1 MASIVSSLLTI
12 CSPGPLTLGQMS
24 HHVAS
29 SPVER
34 SRWEALKS
42 LTKTQQGTGLPT
54 STLVNLELRLS
65 SPLDLEMSIDLIPL
79 LQPGESQSQSAK
91 SLPNP

>member
-12 CSPGPLTLGQMS
+12 CSPGPLTPGQTS

-29 SPVER
+29 SPTER

-42 LTKTQQGTGLPT
+42 LTKTQQGTA
-54 STLVNLELRLS
+54 VCQQALE
-65 SPLDLEMSIDLIPL
+65 
-79 LQPGESQSQSAK
+79 
-91 SLPNP
+91 